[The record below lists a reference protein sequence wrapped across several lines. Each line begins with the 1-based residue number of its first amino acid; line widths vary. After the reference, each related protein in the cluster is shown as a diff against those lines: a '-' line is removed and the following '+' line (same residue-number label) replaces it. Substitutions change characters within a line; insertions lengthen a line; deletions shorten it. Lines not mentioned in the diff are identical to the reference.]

1 MRAALTALALASA
14 ISITAPTASAQ
25 DAAAIARGKAY
36 ATQNCAGCHAVDD
49 TRPSPNQAAAS
60 FREIT
65 NTPGMTPLAITVW
78 LQTPHRLMPH
88 IIVEPD
94 DREDLI
100 AFLTSLKSR
109 E

>member
-14 ISITAPTASAQ
+14 SSFTVAEASAQ
-25 DAAAIARGKAY
+25 DAAAVARGKAY
-36 ATQNCAGCHAVDD
+36 AAQNCAGCHAVDG

-60 FREIT
+60 FREIA

-100 AFLTSLKSR
+100 AYLVSLKSG